1 MNHLVNQNTRELIHH
16 GVIGQKWGVRRYQPY
31 GEGGYDPKKPG
42 RFVGK
47 QSRKQQKENYKELKK
62 LSKQRGYTSGTAKS
76 ELMKNFMTDERIGHY
91 AKAIKKEKSAFE
103 RHTGSEERTER
114 ELRKVLNKTSKD
126 DSKYKESLA
135 KTDELE
141 ERYNKARAEGTE
153 ALGKEAKKYIDD
165 MLGKY
170 AYKSVKQV
178 LDVHPDL
185 KDVMEMDSMTFNG
198 PIGDLLLKD
207 IAIEISVNGADVS
220 GSDLGSYS
228 RRRRRKR

>member
-1 MNHLVNQNTRELIHH
+1 MHY

-42 RFVGK
+42 KFVGK

-62 LSKQRGYTSGTAKS
+62 LTKKRGYTSGTAKS

-91 AKAIKKEKSAFE
+91 AKAIKKEKAAFE

-135 KTDELE
+135 KTNELE
-141 ERYNKARAEGTE
+141 ARYNKAREEGTE

-170 AYKSVKQV
+170 ARKTVKQV
-178 LDVHPDL
+178 LEVHPDL
-185 KDVMEMDSMTFNG
+185 KDVMEMDSMTFKG
-198 PIGDLLLKD
+198 PIGDILLND
-207 IAIEISVNGADVS
+207 IAIAISTSDIKADIS

-228 RRRRRKR
+228 RKRRRKR